1 MVIFLIYFAG
11 KLLFLSI
18 LKIFS
23 YKYSLIN
30 IFRYIGWHSGYVI
43 DCHSIGVSSIT
54 PGDIFLA
61 FSVWLKRDSTDPKP
75 DQNCASY
82 STGPN
87 VCHPCCQHSF
97 STPVVKGPRKF
108 FCFSYFGTF
117 RNRSGRKKPK
127 PDFSD
132 LDRYTRKT
140 GN

>member
-23 YKYSLIN
+23 YKYCLIN

-61 FSVWLKRDSTDPKP
+61 FSV
-75 DQNCASY
+75 
-82 STGPN
+82 
-87 VCHPCCQHSF
+87 
-97 STPVVKGPRKF
+97 
-108 FCFSYFGTF
+108 
-117 RNRSGRKKPK
+117 
-127 PDFSD
+127 
-132 LDRYTRKT
+132 
-140 GN
+140 